1 MEYLALKLLHIL
13 SSTLLFG
20 TGLGSAYY
28 ALRAWLS
35 GDVRVIAVTFRHLV
49 TADWLFIATTAVF
62 QPLSGLGLVHLAGW
76 PLNQAWLLWSIGLY
90 VFAGLCWLPVVW
102 LQLRM
107 QRMAEAALHAG
118 TGLPPQYWRM
128 ARCWFWLGVPAFTA
142 MVLVVLLMV
151 FKHLP
156 GGAA

>member
-1 MEYLALKLLHIL
+1 MSLYLLLKTLHIL

-102 LQLRM
+102 LQIRLRD
-107 QRMAEAALHAG
+107 MAQAADQNG
-118 TGLPPQYWRM
+118 EPLPSLARRYMSIWFVLGWRAFIAFM
-128 ARCWFWLGVPAFTA
+128 AIFY
-142 MVLVVLLMV
+142 LMV
-151 FKHLP
+151 AKP
-156 GGAA
+156 V